1 MAFADTAVTL
11 RPTSANA
18 LAQYDNKNFAF
29 MQGKPQEIQFD
40 MRTTAAFLPMDESRR
55 TDEVRLVHLLQSQAR
70 GVTGPREPGG
80 YCKHFRHVRG
90 LER

>member
-1 MAFADTAVTL
+1 
-11 RPTSANA
+11 
-18 LAQYDNKNFAF
+18 
-29 MQGKPQEIQFD
+29 
-40 MRTTAAFLPMDESRR
+40 LPMDESRR